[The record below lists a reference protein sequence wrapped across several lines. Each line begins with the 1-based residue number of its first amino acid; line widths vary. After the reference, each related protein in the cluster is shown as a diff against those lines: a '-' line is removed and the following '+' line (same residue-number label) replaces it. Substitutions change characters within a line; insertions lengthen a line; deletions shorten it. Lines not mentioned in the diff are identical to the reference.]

1 MSIESHPQ
9 SPGEEIARGERF
21 AFGANWRSFVRHI
34 DDRRVAEAERSL
46 EDRFGSGRLAGAT
59 FLDAGCGS
67 GLFSLAARRLGAKVV
82 GFDYD
87 PESAAAARTL
97 RDRFRPDDPDW
108 RISTGS
114 ALDADFIANLGQFD
128 LVYCWGVLHH
138 TGDLWTASTYILRAV
153 RPGGLICIAVY
164 NDQGWLSGYWTIVK
178 RLYNSVSLL
187 RWPLLLAHAPYFV
200 GLRALVIWLRGRS
213 RGTARGMSLWYD
225 LVDWLGGWPFEVARP
240 AEVVA
245 FARERGFSAIQ
256 TIDVGRRNGCNEF
269 VFRRDT

>member
-1 MSIESHPQ
+1 MTAEPHSP

-21 AFGANWRSFVRHI
+21 AFGANWRSFVRHV
-34 DDRRVAEAERSL
+34 DGHRVAEAERSL
-46 EDRFGSGRLAGAT
+46 EGRFGPGRLVGAT

-87 PESAAAARTL
+87 PDSVAAARML
-97 RDRFRPDDPDW
+97 RDRFRPDDSEW

-114 ALDADFIANLGQFD
+114 ALDANFVANLGQFD

-138 TGDLWTASTYILRAV
+138 TGDLWTASKYILRAV
-153 RPGGLICIAVY
+153 GPGGLICIAIY
-164 NDQGWLSGYWTIVK
+164 NDQGWLSRYWAMVK
-178 RLYNSVSLL
+178 RLYNGVPWL

-200 GLRALVIWLRGRS
+200 GLRALVIWLRGGS

-245 FARERGFSAIQ
+245 FARDHGFSAIQ
-256 TIDVGRRNGCNEF
+256 VNDVGRRNGCNEF